1 MGPVRFCHPFP
12 TLPPSSLAYPFPT
25 PLPPTAPPPPRRHR
39 SLLPRSPPRRCLSSL
54 RVSPLDRP
62 LLFLNSSVSALVV
75 LLLAAMAPAAAAFVG
90 AVGSGATAWRGAV
103 CGSRSSL
110 AGVTLTVARPVPLPP
125 AAAAATPRRVTAPS
139 MNIFDRIWRI
149 LRSGVNSAV
158 SSVEDPE
165 KIITQA
171 VTDMQGDLVKVR
183 QAYAEVSAS
192 TKRLE
197 RQRDLAATTADEW
210 YKRAQLALQKGED
223 GLAREALTR
232 RKAQQDMVSSLDAQ
246 LSGMKENV
254 NKLYSSMNA
263 LDSKI
268 NEARTKKDQFIARAK
283 TAKTSQQVNQ
293 MISGVGD
300 SSALE
305 AFERMKVKV
314 EELETSADVAAEMTI
329 GGSAD
334 VSLESKFRALEG
346 NDVDKELAAMKG
358 QLGAEQTP
366 FILPSRPKDKAVEA
380 ELDKLR
386 RDFQ

>member
-1 MGPVRFCHPFP
+1 
-12 TLPPSSLAYPFPT
+12 
-25 PLPPTAPPPPRRHR
+25 
-39 SLLPRSPPRRCLSSL
+39 
-54 RVSPLDRP
+54 
-62 LLFLNSSVSALVV
+62 
-75 LLLAAMAPAAAAFVG
+75 
-90 AVGSGATAWRGAV
+90 
-103 CGSRSSL
+103 
-110 AGVTLTVARPVPLPP
+110 
-125 AAAAATPRRVTAPS
+125 
-139 MNIFDRIWRI
+139 MNIFDRLLRI
-149 LRSGVNSAV
+149 FRASVNSAV

-210 YKRAQLALQKGED
+210 YKRAQLALQKGEE

-232 RKAQQDMVSSLDAQ
+232 RKAQQDMVKSLDSQ
-246 LSGMKENV
+246 LAGMKENV
-254 NKLYSSMNA
+254 NKLYASMNA

-283 TAKTSQQVNQ
+283 TAKTSQQVNE

-314 EELETSADVAAEMTI
+314 EELETSADVAAEMAI

-334 VSLESKFRALEG
+334 VSLESKFKALEG

>member
-1 MGPVRFCHPFP
+1 
-12 TLPPSSLAYPFPT
+12 
-25 PLPPTAPPPPRRHR
+25 
-39 SLLPRSPPRRCLSSL
+39 
-54 RVSPLDRP
+54 
-62 LLFLNSSVSALVV
+62 
-75 LLLAAMAPAAAAFVG
+75 
-90 AVGSGATAWRGAV
+90 
-103 CGSRSSL
+103 
-110 AGVTLTVARPVPLPP
+110 
-125 AAAAATPRRVTAPS
+125 